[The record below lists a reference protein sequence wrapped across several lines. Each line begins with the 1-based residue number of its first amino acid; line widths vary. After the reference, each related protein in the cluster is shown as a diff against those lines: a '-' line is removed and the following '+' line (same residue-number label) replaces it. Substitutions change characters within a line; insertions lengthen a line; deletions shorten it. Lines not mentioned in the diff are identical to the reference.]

1 MTEQVQIKI
10 ASEKKQKQL
19 LLSLL
24 FDAIGMVS
32 YALPFLG
39 EVTVDVIWA
48 PISGIILSRMYKG
61 TVGKVG
67 GIISFLEE
75 LIPFTDILP
84 TFTLTWIY
92 SYYFS
97 KEKK

>member
-1 MTEQVQIKI
+1 MIEQVEIKA
-10 ASEKKQKQL
+10 ASDKKQKQL

-24 FDAIGMVS
+24 FDAIGMFS

-39 EVTVDVIWA
+39 EFADFAWA
-48 PISGIILSRMYKG
+48 PISGIILASMYKG

-67 GIISFLEE
+67 GVISFLEE
-75 LIPFTDILP
+75 LLPFTDILP

-92 SYYFS
+92 TYYFS
-97 KEKK
+97 KQK

>member
-1 MTEQVQIKI
+1 MIEQVEIKA
-10 ASEKKQKQL
+10 ASDKKQKQL

-24 FDAIGMVS
+24 FDAIGMFS

-39 EVTVDVIWA
+39 EFADFAWA
-48 PISGIILSRMYKG
+48 PISGIILASMYKG

-67 GIISFLEE
+67 GVISFLEE
-75 LIPFTDILP
+75 LLPFTDVLP

-92 SYYFS
+92 TYYFS
-97 KEKK
+97 KEK

>member
-1 MTEQVQIKI
+1 MIEQVEIKV
-10 ASEKKQKQL
+10 ASDKKQKQL

-24 FDAIGMVS
+24 FDAIGMFS

-39 EVTVDVIWA
+39 EFADFAWA
-48 PISGIILSRMYKG
+48 PISGIILASMYKG

-67 GIISFLEE
+67 GVISFLEE
-75 LIPFTDILP
+75 LLPFTDILP

-92 SYYFS
+92 TYYFS
-97 KEKK
+97 KEK

>member
-1 MTEQVQIKI
+1 MIEQVEIKV
-10 ASEKKQKQL
+10 ASDKKQKQL

-24 FDAIGMVS
+24 FDAIGMFS

-39 EVTVDVIWA
+39 EFADFAWA
-48 PISGIILSRMYKG
+48 PISGIILANMYKG

-67 GIISFLEE
+67 GVISFLEE
-75 LIPFTDILP
+75 LLPFTDILP

-92 SYYFS
+92 TYYFS
-97 KEKK
+97 KEK

>member
-1 MTEQVQIKI
+1 MTEQVQIKT
-10 ASEKKQKQL
+10 ASDKKQKQL
-19 LLSLL
+19 MLSLL
-24 FDAIGMVS
+24 FDAIGMFS

-39 EVTVDVIWA
+39 EFADFAWA
-48 PISGIILSRMYKG
+48 PISGFILAKMYKG
-61 TVGKVG
+61 TVGTVG

-75 LIPFTDILP
+75 LFPFTDILP

-92 SYYFS
+92 TYYFS

>member
-1 MTEQVQIKI
+1 MTEQVQIKT
-10 ASEKKQKQL
+10 ASDKKQKQL
-19 LLSLL
+19 MLSLL
-24 FDAIGMVS
+24 FDAIGMFS

-39 EVTVDVIWA
+39 EFADFAWA
-48 PISGIILSRMYKG
+48 PISGFMLARMYKG
-61 TVGKVG
+61 TVGTVG

-75 LIPFTDILP
+75 LFPFTDILP

-92 SYYFS
+92 TYYFS

>member
-1 MTEQVQIKI
+1 MTEQVQIKT
-10 ASEKKQKQL
+10 ASDKKQKQL
-19 LLSLL
+19 MLSLL
-24 FDAIGMVS
+24 FDAIGMFS

-39 EVTVDVIWA
+39 EFADFAWA
-48 PISGIILSRMYKG
+48 PISGFILARMYKG
-61 TVGKVG
+61 TVGTVG

-75 LIPFTDILP
+75 LFPFTDILP

-92 SYYFS
+92 TYYFS

>member
-1 MTEQVQIKI
+1 MTEQVEIKV
-10 ASEKKQKQL
+10 ASDKKQKQL

-24 FDAIGMVS
+24 FDAIGMFS

-39 EVTVDVIWA
+39 EVTIDVIWA
-48 PISGIILSRMYKG
+48 PISGIILATMYKG

-67 GIISFLEE
+67 GVISFLEE
-75 LIPFTDILP
+75 LLPFTDVLP

-92 SYYFS
+92 TYYFS
-97 KEKK
+97 KGK